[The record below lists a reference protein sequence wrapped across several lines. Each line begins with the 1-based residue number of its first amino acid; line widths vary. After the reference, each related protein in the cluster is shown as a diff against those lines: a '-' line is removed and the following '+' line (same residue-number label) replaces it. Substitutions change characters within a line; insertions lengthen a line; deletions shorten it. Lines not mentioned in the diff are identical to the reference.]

1 MLVFTRSPTGE
12 WIPWRVGR
20 QRLAWRPVLRAPW
33 RTYMYQ
39 SDPFNPFNPVK
50 RRETFDLLNVV
61 GALLA
66 TLVVWPWRAVTN
78 RWPVIAYV
86 PDDPEGNLQ
95 MHRTAPMRRAQAKA
109 VARDWAEHIRRY
121 GEPPAQ

>member
-20 QRLAWRPVLRAPW
+20 QRLAWRPVPRAPW
-33 RTYMYQ
+33 RAPGYRY
-39 SDPFNPFNPVK
+39 DPFGL
-50 RRETFDLLNVV
+50 RERETFDILNWLS
-61 GALLA
+61 ALVA
-66 TLVVWPWRAVTN
+66 TAVVWPWRAVTN

-86 PDDPEGNLQ
+86 PDDPEGNIQ
-95 MHRTAPMRRAQAKA
+95 MHRTPPMRRAQAKA
-109 VARDWAEHIRRY
+109 VARDWAEHIKRY